1 MKWKVLA
8 GLRFFLAWVVVGYH
22 LSEFVPNPNKDILCN
37 LGKLN
42 GLAAVFV
49 FLVLSGYGIGH
60 SIAKEPQGF
69 YKRRF
74 WRIYPLYFA
83 AVLFTFVPLLASS
96 QPVKT
101 LRTDYSLPDVGTV
114 LGNLLFLQ
122 NVAVDPIWANVPLW
136 ILGIEAICYALTPFI
151 AKLGNKIL
159 IALMGL
165 SAVFYGAFP
174 YIYQAV
180 YPNTKVPFYSYF
192 LYGIPLLLLLWSWLL
207 GFLYFRNNETNL
219 WKAILVGL
227 GTVVLIINQYHTGKL
242 GILTY
247 LIGSLV
253 IVFSSSIKVPKS
265 LDGILNYLGEL
276 SYPLY
281 LFHFPTLIFAYSVLG
296 VRNSFSHA
304 FLALVVSLAFYHLI
318 EVPVRRLR
326 KKVEG

>member
-60 SIAKEPQGF
+60 SIAKQTQGF

-74 WRIYPLYFA
+74 WRIYPLYFS
-83 AVLFTFVPLLASS
+83 AVLFTFIPLLVSS

-101 LRTDYSLPDVGTV
+101 LRTDYSLPHIGTV

-136 ILGIEAICYALTPFI
+136 ILGVEAICYALTPLL
-151 AKLGNKIL
+151 AKLSNKIL

-165 SAVFYGAFP
+165 SAVFYGLFT
-174 YIYQAV
+174 YIYEAI
-180 YPNTKVPFYSYF
+180 YPKAEVAFYSYF

-227 GTVVLIINQYHTGKL
+227 GTVVLIVNQYHTGRL

-253 IVFSSSIKVPKS
+253 IVFSPSIKVPKS
-265 LDGILNYLGEL
+265 LDGILNYLGEI

-281 LFHFPTLIFAYSVLG
+281 LFHFPTLIFAYTILG

-304 FLALVVSLAFYHLI
+304 FLALVVSLVFYHLI

-326 KKVEG
+326 KKQEG